1 VTEADRAK
9 WDERWRDRAGD
20 GPAAPEP
27 FLVREVPRL
36 PRGRA
41 LDVAS
46 GDGRNALW
54 LAGQGFAVSAVD
66 VSPVA
71 VAPLQR
77 AAATQGL
84 TVAARAAD
92 LDAPGALV
100 GFGPFNGLVVVRF
113 KPSPT
118 QWAALLDVLHPGGRV
133 LLCSFGR
140 GQHERHGFPLAFCL
154 NRAELAAELEPRLRL
169 LDWRSFEED
178 DAFLE
183 GSLWEKRPGS

>member
-1 VTEADRAK
+1 VSEADRAK

-27 FLVREVPRL
+27 FLVREAPRL
-36 PRGRA
+36 PRGRV

-54 LAGQGFAVSAVD
+54 LAGQSFAVTAVD

-71 VAPLQR
+71 IARLQE
-77 AAATQGL
+77 AAAARGL
-84 TVAARAAD
+84 MVAARAAD
-92 LDAPGALV
+92 LDAPGALA
-100 GFGPFNGLVVVRF
+100 GLGRFDGLVAVRF
-113 KPSPT
+113 KPSPA
-118 QWAALLDVLHPGGRV
+118 QWTTLLDVLHPGGRV

-154 NRAELAAELEPRLRL
+154 DRAELAAELEPRLRL
-169 LDWRSFEED
+169 LDWRSFEEGG
-178 DAFLE
+178 ACLE
-183 GSLWEKRPGS
+183 GSLWEKPPA

>member
-1 VTEADRAK
+1 VSETDRAK

-20 GPAAPEP
+20 GTAAPEP
-27 FLVREVPRL
+27 FLVREAKSL
-36 PRGRA
+36 PRGRV

-54 LAGQGFAVSAVD
+54 LGAHGFAVAAVD

-71 VAPLQR
+71 IARLGR
-77 AAATQGL
+77 AAAAQGL
-84 TVAARAAD
+84 TVVARAAD
-92 LDAPGALV
+92 LDAPDALL
-100 GFGPFNGLVVVRF
+100 GLGPFDGLVVVRF
-113 KPSPT
+113 KPSPA
-118 QWAALLDVLHPGGRV
+118 QWAALLAVLRPGGRV

-154 NRAELAAELEPRLRL
+154 ERDELAAELEPRLRL
-169 LDWRSFEED
+169 LDWRSFEEGG
-178 DAFLE
+178 ACLE